1 MGIYIGKNCCFHFL
15 CTSRCRYSPSYRPGL
30 YSAKSDHVA
39 CFHAIYRL
47 QRSGFVDIAGLRAES
62 DFFGS
67 STPDEIRSCQLGKY
81 GLIFKEHRHRDYRD
95 EFWGSGRKPVDTS
108 DFKCF
113 PDIEAI
119 RTFGVY
125 ICWNCYIFNFFNFIE
140 VSGDT
145 NVVRGYQTDSE
156 GLTVNLK
163 DKIFFSIVFVVLFS
177 IFVMAVFGEKGLLD
191 LYRLKKEHAE
201 LSETNKEI
209 ARENKSLL
217 IEINRLKTDLAY
229 VESVARKDLGFIT
242 KDEIIFQTKTTP
254 VK

>member
-1 MGIYIGKNCCFHFL
+1 
-15 CTSRCRYSPSYRPGL
+15 
-30 YSAKSDHVA
+30 
-39 CFHAIYRL
+39 
-47 QRSGFVDIAGLRAES
+47 
-62 DFFGS
+62 
-67 STPDEIRSCQLGKY
+67 
-81 GLIFKEHRHRDYRD
+81 
-95 EFWGSGRKPVDTS
+95 
-108 DFKCF
+108 
-113 PDIEAI
+113 
-119 RTFGVY
+119 
-125 ICWNCYIFNFFNFIE
+125 
-140 VSGDT
+140 
-145 NVVRGYQTDSE
+145 
-156 GLTVNLK
+156 VNLK

-217 IEINRLKTDLAY
+217 IEINRLKTDLVY